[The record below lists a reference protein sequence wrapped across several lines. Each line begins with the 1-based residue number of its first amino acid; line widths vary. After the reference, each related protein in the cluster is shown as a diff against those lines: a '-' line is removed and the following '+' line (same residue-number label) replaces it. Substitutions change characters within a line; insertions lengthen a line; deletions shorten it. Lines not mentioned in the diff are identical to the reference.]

1 MVSASLKLDDLDD
14 LLDVDLDS
22 EDYDSL
28 GGYIIELLDH
38 LPSEGETAEDEHF
51 LFLKLFPL
59 TKTVW
64 KQFISFQ
71 KEQ

>member
-1 MVSASLKLDDLDD
+1 MVSASFKCLIDLDD

-51 LFLKLFPL
+51 
-59 TKTVW
+59 
-64 KQFISFQ
+64 SF
-71 KEQ
+71 